1 MDRFYRRE
9 KGKQGIFGWDW
20 TCSARPRQQRV
31 EVEAWEAGK
40 KNGNRWEGK
49 GAGGLAGGSFGCVLC
64 FFFLFS
70 FYLNLFSQVILL
82 HLPLK
87 PKQYFFYFGI
97 NRAHGGV
104 VVIAETIDHVLVAK
118 Q

>member
-40 KNGNRWEGK
+40 KTETGGK
-49 GAGGLAGGSFGCVLC
+49 VKGRAGWRGGASDAFFAFFSC
-64 FFFLFS
+64 FRF
-70 FYLNLFSQVILL
+70 
-82 HLPLK
+82 
-87 PKQYFFYFGI
+87 
-97 NRAHGGV
+97 
-104 VVIAETIDHVLVAK
+104 T
-118 Q
+118 